1 MEEALDQTVPLKEID
16 LLKEDS
22 KNEDT
27 NKEASKEEVQE
38 TPEIPPSF

>member
-22 KNEDT
+22 NKEDT

-38 TPEIPPSF
+38 TPEIPQSF